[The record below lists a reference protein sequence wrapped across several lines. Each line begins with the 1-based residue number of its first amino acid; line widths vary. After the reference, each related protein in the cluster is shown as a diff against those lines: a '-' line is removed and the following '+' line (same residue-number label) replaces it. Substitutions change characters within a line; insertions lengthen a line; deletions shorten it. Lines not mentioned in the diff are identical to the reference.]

1 MIHPLPRQRRR
12 ARILAR
18 LASVGT
24 MALLLSGCALT
35 PSLENYSA
43 TAPAQLRYA
52 DYAPA
57 TASGPFDSFAA
68 ELTERTGGRVEVEP
82 YWGGSL
88 LSSKDL
94 PSGLRAGI
102 ADIGIFTA
110 TQHPSE
116 YPVTNWLAKTASL
129 AEPEFPRGI
138 LQSYAGFAE
147 FAYTSPAV
155 IEQFEALGLKV
166 LVPLHTVLNYDIICT
181 SPITTLEEARGMRV
195 RSGGPLWDG
204 EMRAAGMIP
213 VTVAIDETYEGL
225 QRGIID
231 CAIANPRTAMTYG
244 FWDIAKHYTSI
255 PFSGINSQYVVMN
268 QTSWNALSEEDQQI
282 LWDASFTWWSENLV
296 QDAIRKYQEMFEIG
310 PSEQGITFLD
320 ADPELTRSVTDYQ
333 AGVLGTLA
341 ESAPPAVEDPQGEI
355 DYYAERMDYW
365 LDVVD
370 GLDLGEDPNN
380 PDLTAYFE
388 RVKTEI
394 WDEQKP

>member
-1 MIHPLPRQRRR
+1 
-12 ARILAR
+12 LA
-18 LASVGT
+18 
-24 MALLLSGCALT
+24 GCALT
-35 PSLENYSA
+35 PSLDDYSA
-43 TAPAQLRYA
+43 ENPAVLRYA

-57 TASGPFDSFAA
+57 TASGPLEAFAA
-68 ELTERTGGRVEVEP
+68 ELRERTDGRLDLEP

-102 ADIGIFTA
+102 ADIGIFTG

-116 YPVTNWLAKTASL
+116 YPVTDWLAKTASL
-129 AEPEFPRGI
+129 AEPDFPTGI

-155 IEQFEALGLKV
+155 NEQFEALGLKV

-181 SPITTLEEARGMRV
+181 SPVTTLEEARGKRI

-213 VTVAIDETYEGL
+213 VTVSIEETYEGL

-244 FWDIAKHYTSI
+244 FWDIAKHYTTI
-255 PFSGINSQYVVMN
+255 PFSGINSQYIVMN
-268 QTSWNALSEEDQQI
+268 QATWDALSEEDQQL
-282 LWDASFTWWSENLV
+282 LWETSFTWWSENLL
-296 QDAIRKYQEMFEIG
+296 QDGIHKYREMFELG
-310 PSEQGITFLD
+310 PTEQGVTFYE
-320 ADPELTRSVTDYQ
+320 ADPALTAAVTDYQ
-333 AGVLGTLA
+333 AGVLESLA
-341 ESAPPAVEDPQGEI
+341 QTAPPAVDDPQGEI
-355 DYYAERMDYW
+355 DHYAERMAYW
-365 LDVVD
+365 LDVVE
-370 GLDLGEDPNN
+370 GLDLGADETN

-388 RVKTEI
+388 RTKTEI
-394 WDEQKP
+394 WDEHTR